1 MQIVCEFLIKKG
13 KLPFIVGG
21 GNDLTYALYKAYA
34 NLNRFITLT
43 CIDSDFNLGLEG
55 DVISSESFFGKIL
68 SHKPNHLFQFNNLAY
83 QSYLVSPLAL
93 DMMQSLNLLHTDL
106 QKFKKTQKS
115 LSQ

>member
-1 MQIVCEFLIKKG
+1 MIKTENKILRICKIVCEFLIKKG

-55 DVISSESFFGKIL
+55 DVISSESFLERYYLI
-68 SHKPNHLFQFNNLAY
+68 NQTIYFNLII
-83 QSYLVSPLAL
+83 
-93 DMMQSLNLLHTDL
+93 
-106 QKFKKTQKS
+106 
-115 LSQ
+115 